1 MDQQRIVIESVSP
14 QVDGVTGYQVPP
26 ADPKALAD
34 AINKVLRDRKLAES
48 MGKAGRKRVEDH
60 VSWKSIAQRTLKMYA
75 ELLHEK
81 ERAFTVG

>member
-1 MDQQRIVIESVSP
+1 VGGIQEVVVPEE
-14 QVDGVTGYQVPP
+14 TGLLVPP

-34 AINKVLRDRKLAES
+34 ALNRVLRDRKWARKL
-48 MGKAGRKRVEDH
+48 GLAGRKRVEDH
-60 VSWKSIAQRTLKMYA
+60 FSWTSIAQRTLKMYK